1 MARDSSGS
9 YTLPAGS
16 TVASGDVIESTWAN
30 ALTADLAG
38 EITNS
43 LDRSGRGAMS
53 GTLKLPDG
61 TAAAPALAFTSN
73 SNLGFYRAGAG
84 DMRAVVGGSEVA
96 RFLSSGAYVT
106 GVLQATGVATFGAGL
121 AAGNTTTGTLGV
133 SGNITASGTIAAT
146 GGFTGLTRASLGAVG
161 QQVSSACGSFS
172 TTSATPVDVT
182 NLSVTI
188 TTTGRP
194 VMLMVESGTTGG
206 SISAAAGFA
215 TTPSIAFVRGS
226 TTIAV
231 STYPSHDTA
240 FPFPPP
246 FLDVVAA
253 GTYTYK
259 VQASKSA
266 GSAVYITDL
275 KLVAFEL

>member
-121 AAGNTTTGTLGV
+121 AAGSATITGALGV
-133 SGNITASGTIAAT
+133 GGAITASGGIV
-146 GGFTGLTRASLGAVG
+146 GLTRASLGAVG

-172 TTSATPVDVT
+172 TSSGTPVDVT
-182 NLSVTI
+182 NMSVTI

-194 VMLMVESGTTGG
+194 VMLLVESGTTGG
-206 SISAAAGFA
+206 SIYTNSFAAA
-215 TTPSIAFVRGS
+215 PSIYLVRAS
-226 TTIAV
+226 TTISKNVYQSAV
-231 STYPSHDTA
+231 AT

-246 FLDVVAA
+246 YIDPVAA

-259 VQASKSA
+259 VQASA
-266 GSAVYITDL
+266 TGSSIYMADL